1 MTQRKQTDHPVSL
14 ALATNLTLALK
25 VAGPTSDNI
34 NPTKLT
40 KTHIQRT
47 TGVARS
53 TLREIAKMDSPCCA
67 NPDLHTLCRIADELH
82 VPVAF
87 LLMGPTEWRAL
98 LKAFMEIETD
108 DFESAASYQ
117 EREKGLRNALAAF
130 NILKFTRVYP
140 LPKPKGAAEQ
150 DVLEVAALEQKNE
163 AFRRA
168 ALVMGALLQQA
179 ANEIHS
185 LKKVTKLA
193 ASYANND
200 KSRFLS
206 SL

>member
-1 MTQRKQTDHPVSL
+1 MTQPEQADHPVSL

-25 VAGPTSDNI
+25 VAGPAIDNL

-40 KTHIQRT
+40 KTHMQRA

-108 DFESAASYQ
+108 DFERAASHQ
-117 EREKGLRNALAAF
+117 ESEKGLRSALAAF
-130 NILKFTRVYP
+130 NILKFTGVYP
-140 LPKPKGAAEQ
+140 LPKPMGAAAQ
-150 DVLEVAALEQKNE
+150 DAQEVAALEQKNE

-179 ANEIHS
+179 ANEMHS
-185 LKKVTKLA
+185 LKKMTTLA
-193 ASYANND
+193 ASFANND